1 MADEKKTDK
10 VTVYMVGKSRGNDD
24 GQKRVFDADVA
35 RELVENGHARVAG
48 K

>member
-24 GQKRVFDADVA
+24 GQRRLLDPEVA
-35 RELVENGHARVAG
+35 RVLVENKHARYAG
-48 K
+48 E